1 MLVARLPDLL
11 PPLSARE
18 ALGVTVIHSIISQV
32 PKGGLCQKRP
42 FREPH
47 HSASMAALVGGG
59 QKAMPGEISLAHN
72 GVLFLDELAEFNRVA
87 IDSLGQPLETGEI
100 IIARANNHIRCLARF
115 QLIAAMSPC
124 RCGYLADASRAC
136 SRAPDCARL
145 YMAKVSGPML
155 DRFDIMIDVA
165 ELPPSE
171 LYRRLSQKI
180 AQAYIAVFLLP
191 ANLALAGIMAAIVR

>member
-1 MLVARLPDLL
+1 
-11 PPLSARE
+11 
-18 ALGVTVIHSIISQV
+18 
-32 PKGGLCQKRP
+32 
-42 FREPH
+42 
-47 HSASMAALVGGG
+47 
-59 QKAMPGEISLAHN
+59 MPGEISLAHN

-87 IDSLGQPLETGEI
+87 IDSLRQPLETGEI
-100 IIARANNHIRCLARF
+100 IIPRANNHIRYPARF
-115 QLIAAMSPC
+115 QLIAAMNPC

-171 LYRRLSQKI
+171 LLSPSVAENSASGDI
-180 AQAYIAVFLLP
+180 VVFSLP
-191 ANLALAGIMAAIVR
+191 ANLALSGIMAAIVR